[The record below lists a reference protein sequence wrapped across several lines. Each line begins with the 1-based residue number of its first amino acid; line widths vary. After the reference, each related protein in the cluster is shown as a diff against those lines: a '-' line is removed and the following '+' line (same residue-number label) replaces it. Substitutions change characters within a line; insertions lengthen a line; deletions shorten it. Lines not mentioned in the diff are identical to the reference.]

1 VNKEMNKQIILSTIL
16 SAILVTSLIVI
27 VSPTLVL
34 AKKARSAE
42 YQPGFADGAAAADEN
57 LHIASGLTTNHPSDV
72 ECPAL

>member
-1 VNKEMNKQIILSTIL
+1 MNKQIILSTIL

-42 YQPGFADGAAAADEN
+42 YHTIQSREVCKGMP
-57 LHIASGLTTNHPSDV
+57 V
-72 ECPAL
+72 EY